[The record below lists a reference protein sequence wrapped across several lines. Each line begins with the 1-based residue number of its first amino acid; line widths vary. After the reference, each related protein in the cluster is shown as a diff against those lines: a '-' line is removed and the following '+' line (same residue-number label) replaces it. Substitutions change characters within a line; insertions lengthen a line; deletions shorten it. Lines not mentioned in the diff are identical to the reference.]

1 MSYER
6 LLGGFAG
13 HNVDRRLWV
22 EMRHSRFARAVNAYA
37 LKRSFTA

>member
-6 LLGGFAG
+6 YFGGFAG

-22 EMRHSRFARAVNAYA
+22 RGLPVPRVLFLSGYQM
-37 LKRSFTA
+37 